1 MRGAFPGW
9 PSFASIGEAIVTD
22 GEDGNGGVVRFI
34 HLSLYYKFGSGA
46 SLRGPINH
54 FLVEGRALFGIG
66 GGRAPCCV
74 RGGGT
79 GAPL

>member
-1 MRGAFPGW
+1 
-9 PSFASIGEAIVTD
+9 VTD

-54 FLVEGRALFGIG
+54 FLVEGRALVSTDFVS
-66 GGRAPCCV
+66 RLESLDLEES
-74 RGGGT
+74 R
-79 GAPL
+79 